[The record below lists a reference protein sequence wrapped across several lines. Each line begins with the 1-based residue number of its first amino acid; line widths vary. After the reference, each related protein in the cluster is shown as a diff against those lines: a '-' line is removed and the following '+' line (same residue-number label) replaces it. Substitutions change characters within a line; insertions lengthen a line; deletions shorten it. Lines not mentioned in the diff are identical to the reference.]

1 MLTCYRFNNF
11 RSEEILVYYYSL
23 LLICYN
29 IGKGL
34 ISSNTAFLFEVLI
47 YVKTSVCFQ
56 MDILVILRGILDT
69 EYFKDWW
76 TDAQYGDTGHYM
88 VVVHCNN

>member
-1 MLTCYRFNNF
+1 M
-11 RSEEILVYYYSL
+11 YYYSL
-23 LLICYN
+23 LLIFHN

-34 ISSNTAFLFEVLI
+34 ISSNTAFLFVVLL

-76 TDAQYGDTGHYM
+76 TDAQYVDTGHYM

>member
-1 MLTCYRFNNF
+1 M
-11 RSEEILVYYYSL
+11 YYYSL
-23 LLICYN
+23 LLMYYN

-34 ISSNTAFLFEVLI
+34 ISFNPAFLFEVLI

-76 TDAQYGDTGHYM
+76 TDAQYGDNGHYR
-88 VVVHCNN
+88 VVVHSNN

>member
-76 TDAQYGDTGHYM
+76 TDAQYEDTAHYM
-88 VVVHCNN
+88 VVVRE